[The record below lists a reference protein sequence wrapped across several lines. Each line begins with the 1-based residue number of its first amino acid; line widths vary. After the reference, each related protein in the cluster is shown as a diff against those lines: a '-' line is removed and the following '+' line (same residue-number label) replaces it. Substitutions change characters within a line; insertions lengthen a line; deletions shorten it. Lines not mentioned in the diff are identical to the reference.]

1 MRKALSL
8 FLFLF
13 VLSFSLFAQYNKRY
27 MYYMG
32 QNAILNKNYYQA
44 IGLLTNLI
52 ETDTMSQEAYFLR
65 AIAKYN
71 LNDIVGAESDFSSA
85 IRVNPVYVE
94 AYQYRAITRSIMGNY
109 NDALKDFQ
117 QAITIRPDFYDTYYS
132 RGVTLLLNQQ
142 FKDAIKDFD
151 TYLKQDSK
159 SPDAY
164 INRGTAYLMIQ
175 DTTSA
180 LDNFNAAVKASPRYS
195 DAYVRRGSILI
206 LKEEYKKAVEDL
218 DNAIKYDGNNLAAYF
233 NRALAYAYSNQ
244 PLKSIDDF
252 STILAKDSTNAL
264 TYFNRA
270 LLRSQIGDYNK
281 ALEDYNKVV
290 QYSPSNILVYY
301 NRGGLNSKLGD
312 LDNAFSDF
320 SKAIDLYPDFANAY
334 LNRSQI
340 RLLLGDK
347 KGAERDYNTA
357 QAKIKEYNSRYRNN
371 KEEDKFTQ
379 YADTSKVLNSL
390 LSFDSKDFRD
400 RDNVK
405 DKNVDI
411 KLLPLYRFS
420 IVADSMQGDRMLENK
435 DVLAFAK
442 EVALPS
448 LWITNRKADITSDST
463 YYRRDPKASRRAWI
477 TDFIAGV
484 REYSLK
490 QYTNSINNY
499 NRAIADNG
507 YNAFLYFNRSSAKC
521 EMIEFISSM
530 EGKEQSLIIGA
541 DKTKSLERSKRTF
554 DFKEPLDDI
563 NYAISINP
571 YVSYF
576 YYNKG
581 NLLCLSGEMPQA
593 IDAYTKAIETDPS
606 FAEAYYNRGLVQ
618 LYLKD
623 SRKGY
628 LDISRA
634 GELGLKEAYLKLRE
648 LQDSK

>member
-1 MRKALSL
+1 MKKAFFLT
-8 FLFLF
+8 LFLF
-13 VLSFSLFAQYNKRY
+13 VISQSLFAQYNRRY

-32 QNAILNKNYYQA
+32 QNAIVNKNYYQA
-44 IGLLTNLI
+44 IGLLSNLI
-52 ETDTMSQEAYFLR
+52 DTDTLSQEAYFLR

-71 LNDIVGAESDFSSA
+71 LNDIIGAEDDFSNA

-109 NDALKDFQ
+109 NDALDDFK
-117 QAITIRPDFYDTYYS
+117 QAIAIRPDFYDTYYS

-142 FKDAIKDFD
+142 FGDAIKDFD
-151 TYLKQDSK
+151 IYLKQESK
-159 SPDAY
+159 STDAY
-164 INRGTAYLMIQ
+164 INRGTAYLMLQ
-175 DTTSA
+175 DTTKA
-180 LDNFNAAVKASPRYS
+180 LDNYNTAVKVSPRYS
-195 DAYVRRGSILI
+195 DAYVRRGNIYT
-206 LKEEYKKAVEDL
+206 LKGEYDKAVADL
-218 DNAIKYDGNNLAAYF
+218 NNAIKYDDKNLAAYF

-252 STILAKDSTNAL
+252 SSILKKDSTNSL

-270 LLRSQIGDYNK
+270 LLRTQIGDYNK

-290 QYSPSNILVYY
+290 AYSPSNVLVYY

-312 LDNAFSDF
+312 LDNAFADF
-320 SKAIDLYPDFANAY
+320 SKAISLYPDFANAY
-334 LNRSQI
+334 LNRSQV

-347 KGAERDYNTA
+347 RGAENDYNTA
-357 QAKIKEYNSRYRNN
+357 QTKIKEYNSRYRKGTN
-371 KEEDKFTQ
+371 EDQFAQ

-405 DKNVDI
+405 DKNIDI
-411 KLLPLYRFS
+411 KLLPLYRFAVS
-420 IVADSMQGDRMLENK
+420 TDSLPNVNLNENK
-435 DVLAFAK
+435 DVLAFGK
-442 EVALPS
+442 EVAIAKLR
-448 LWITNRKADITSDST
+448 ITNKRTEITSDTT
-463 YYRRDPKASRRAWI
+463 YYKREGKTVRKNWI
-477 TDFIAGV
+477 TDFIEGV

-490 QYTNSINNY
+490 QYTNSINSY
-499 NRAIADNG
+499 NQAITENS
-507 YNAFLYFNRSSAKC
+507 YNAFLYFNRSSTKC
-521 EMIEFISSM
+521 EMIEFISSL
-530 EGKEQSLIIGA
+530 EGKEQTLVIGT
-541 DKTKSLERSKRTF
+541 DRTKNLERAKRTF
-554 DFKEPLDDI
+554 DFKEPIDDI

-581 NLLCLSGEMPQA
+581 NLLCLSGDMPQA
-593 IDAYTKAIETDPS
+593 IEAYNKAIEIDPS

-634 GELGLKEAYLKLRE
+634 GELGLTEAYAKLRE